1 MVYQIQITPSKQGE
15 FVQIIESLQKLG
27 VIKQFRRS
35 ESYVTPG
42 EPIEIGDLMQTLEE
56 SEKQIAEGL
65 SFSPASA
72 KVFIKAWQQR
82 KK

>member
-42 EPIEIGDLMQTLEE
+42 EPVDLDDLMETLEE
-56 SEKQIAEGL
+56 SEKQISEGS

-72 KVFIKAWQQR
+72 KLFMKAWQQR